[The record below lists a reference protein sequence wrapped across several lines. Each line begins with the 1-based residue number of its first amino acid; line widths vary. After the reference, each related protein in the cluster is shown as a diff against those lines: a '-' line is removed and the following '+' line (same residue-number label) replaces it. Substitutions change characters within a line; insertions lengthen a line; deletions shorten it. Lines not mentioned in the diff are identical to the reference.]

1 MVRCNHTAW
10 LSFHDGKPTPLRQT
24 SALSDIVAGLQ
35 TPAQAWPSLVALI
48 DDASSK
54 TLVDQVLPKSIRRTG
69 HGETSGIS
77 LQLDA
82 DTAFSDRPV
91 FIARSNF
98 AACSKLTPEPAIA
111 PCHSQTIREVRRP
124 AGTRANLVH
133 DLHCELLYPFVD
145 VVCLFESELSGLN
158 GVLHHLEAWCK
169 HVQRVPLTPR
179 PRILVVAAPQESR
192 SSANVL
198 EDLFS
203 HLQQR
208 LGQLN
213 ADLLTSITVFVRHGN
228 RQSLRDRVR
237 RETDL
242 SRNIRA
248 HNSTMLNA
256 LHFEQLFHLACDYFV
271 RSSQKGGFDMLT
283 AARLHRPVS
292 ASLGVHLSDIFAR
305 VETCSD
311 MMDFAVPYVA
321 ECLLLDNYTT
331 DVHGT
336 YLVQHNEACY

>member
-1 MVRCNHTAW
+1 M
-10 LSFHDGKPTPLRQT
+10 LLRRT
-24 SALSDIVAGLQ
+24 SALSDIVAGLK
-35 TPAQAWPSLVALI
+35 TPVEAWPSLVVLI
-48 DDASSK
+48 DEASSK
-54 TLVDQVLPKSIRRTG
+54 TLVDQVLPKPTRRTG
-69 HGETSGIS
+69 HGEVRGIS

-91 FIARSNF
+91 FIARSNL
-98 AACSKLTPEPAIA
+98 AACSKLTPEPDIA
-111 PCHSQTIREVRRP
+111 LCHSQIIREVQRP
-124 AGTRANLVH
+124 VGTLHDLVH

-145 VVCLFESELSGLN
+145 VVCLFSAELGGMN

-169 HVQRVPLTPR
+169 HVQRAPLTPR
-179 PRILVVAAPQESR
+179 PRILVVAAPEERR
-192 SSANVL
+192 SPANFL
-198 EDLFS
+198 EDLLS

-213 ADLLTSITVFVRHGN
+213 ADLLTGITVFVGHGS

-237 RETDL
+237 RETDM
-242 SRNIRA
+242 SRDIRA

-256 LHFEQLFHLACDYFV
+256 LHYEQLFHRACDHFT
-271 RSSQKGGFDMLT
+271 RSSQQGAFDMLA

-292 ASLGVHLSDIFAR
+292 ASLGVHLADIFAR
-305 VETCSD
+305 VKTCSD
-311 MMDFAVPYVA
+311 MTDFAVPYVA

-336 YLVQHNEACY
+336 YLVQHNKACY